1 VTGPLTAGKKF
12 ETTGSDKEVV
22 VAAQDRALGPQDQES
37 KRTPSKAQEQSD
49 AQEKQFSVM

>member
-1 VTGPLTAGKKF
+1 LTAGKKF